1 MKNYLVTLANWAH
14 VPPGS
19 IHRGRGKIDFLADTL
34 PAPAVVKEKLK
45 EVNDKGVVEFAK
57 HGETTKTSEELKKE
71 GKPISKD
78 KKVKE
83 KPVDSESIG
92 VIGRGKKP

>member
-19 IHRGRGKIDFLADTL
+19 IHRGSGKIDFKADVI
-34 PAPAVVKEKLK
+34 PGPAVVKEKLK
-45 EVNDKGVVEFAK
+45 EVNDKGTVEFVK
-57 HGETTKTSEELKKE
+57 TGEKTKTAEELKKE

-78 KKVKE
+78 PKVKE
-83 KPVDSESIG
+83 KPVDPEPIG
-92 VIGRGKKP
+92 GGRKP

>member
-19 IHRGRGKIDFLADTL
+19 IHRGSGKIDFKADAI
-34 PAPAVVKEKLK
+34 PGPAVVKEKLK

-57 HGETTKTSEELKKE
+57 PGEKTKTTEELKKG

-78 KKVKE
+78 PKVK
-83 KPVDSESIG
+83 PVAPEPIG
-92 VIGRGKKP
+92 GGKKP